1 MAVGAGIGTRRGGA
15 MAVETELCGAHGFD
29 DSVPPRKKEIHLAEY
44 ELTPSSP
51 KHLSKAEDARMEL
64 AAAARST

>member
-1 MAVGAGIGTRRGGA
+1 MAG
-15 MAVETELCGAHGFD
+15 ETELGGALGFD
-29 DSVPPRKKEIHLAEY
+29 DSEPPRMKEMHRAEE
-44 ELTPSSP
+44 ELTLSSP